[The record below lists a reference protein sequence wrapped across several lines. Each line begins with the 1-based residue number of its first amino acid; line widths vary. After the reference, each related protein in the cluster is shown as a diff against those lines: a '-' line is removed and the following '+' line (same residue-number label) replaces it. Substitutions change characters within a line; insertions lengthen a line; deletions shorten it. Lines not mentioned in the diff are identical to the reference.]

1 MSGRSGFARPL
12 DVGSTPHAE
21 ARMLEGFLQDVRY
34 AVRALG
40 RSPLFTFTAVVSLAV
55 GIGSTTAIFTL
66 VNALLLRPPAGIG
79 APERL
84 VDVGR
89 SQNGRGFDNFSYP
102 TYVAYR
108 DGARTLSGLAALQL
122 EPRSISVQRPGGAG
136 LARGAIVSGNFFEV
150 LQARPAAGRFF
161 LPDEDRVPR
170 AHPVVVLGH
179 GYWREQFGSD
189 PAVVGGAIVLNGT
202 PFTVVGVAEEGFQGP
217 SVLAPDLWAPM
228 TSVPLLGGSDGL
240 LQRRENVWLMAIGRL
255 APGVSVAAAQAD
267 LGGIARQLQLA
278 FPASNREQGARVMK
292 ASIFPGEIRTVVRG
306 FMSLLFAVTGLVLLI
321 ASVNVAGML
330 LARAASRRR
339 EIAVRL
345 AIGAPR
351 GRLLGQLLTESVL
364 LFLAAGVA
372 GVLVA
377 HWMVAGLMSL
387 VPRLPLPLAV
397 HPTLDLKVLGFAL
410 VVSLVAGLLAGL
422 TPALQSTRPALAST
436 LRGDAAGAGAGR
448 ATTRAVL
455 LVAQMALSMLMLVT
469 AGLFLRALTHAR
481 EIDPGFD
488 PVGVEITS
496 LDLAL
501 AGYDDAT
508 GPGFART
515 LLERARAIP
524 GVESAA
530 FSAALPLD
538 GGGMGLGGI
547 SVPDRTPPDQRRG
560 WNADWNVVTP
570 GYFDVMRMGLVSGRG
585 FVDTDREG
593 AADVA
598 IINQTLAGWLFPGDD
613 AVGRSFR
620 NDDRTVTIVGV
631 ARDARYRTLGE
642 EPRGFVYVPLAQRY
656 MSRTTLMVRTA
667 PGVTVAATVRKLV
680 ADLDPA
686 LPLLDQTTLADY
698 TAASLFPQRVA
709 LWVAGSLGGIALLLA
724 VLGIYGVTAYGVTQR
739 TREIGI
745 RIALGSPRG
754 RVLRLVLRQGV
765 LLAAAGILVGF
776 AASVAVTGLLRGM
789 LYGVP
794 PTDTIALVGAAA
806 LLLLAALAASW
817 LPARR
822 AAGVDPMQALR
833 SE

>member
-1 MSGRSGFARPL
+1 
-12 DVGSTPHAE
+12 
-21 ARMLEGFLQDVRY
+21 MLEGLLQDVRY

-40 RSPLFTFTAVVSLAV
+40 RSPLFTLTAVVSLAV

-108 DGARTLSGLAALQL
+108 DGARTLSGIAALQM
-122 EPRSISVQRPGGAG
+122 EPRSISVARPGGAE
-136 LARGAIVSGNFFEV
+136 LVRGAIVSGNFFEV

-161 LPDEDRVPR
+161 VPDEDRVPR
-170 AHPVVVLGH
+170 AQPVVVLGH
-179 GYWREQFGSD
+179 AYWRDHLGSD
-189 PAVVGGAIVLNGT
+189 PAVVGRAIVLNGT
-202 PFTVVGVAEEGFQGP
+202 PFSVVGVAEEGFQGP

-228 TSVPLLGGSDGL
+228 MSVPLLGGSDGL
-240 LQRRENVWLMAIGRL
+240 LQQRESVWLMAIGRL
-255 APGVSVAAAQAD
+255 APGVSVDAAQAE
-267 LGGIARQLQLA
+267 LGGIARQLELA
-278 FPASNREQGARVMK
+278 YPEANREQGARVMK
-292 ASIFPGEIRTVVRG
+292 ASVFPGEIRTVVRG

-330 LARAASRRR
+330 LARAAARRR

-345 AIGAPR
+345 AVGASR
-351 GRLLGQLLTESVL
+351 GRLLAQLLTESML

-387 VPRLPLPLAV
+387 VPRLPIPLVV
-397 HPTLDLKVLGFAL
+397 HPTLDLEVLAFAL
-410 VVSLVAGLLAGL
+410 VVSLLAGLLAGL
-422 TPALQSTRPALAST
+422 TPALQGTRPALAPT
-436 LRGDAAGAGAGR
+436 LRGDAAGTGAGR
-448 ATTRAVL
+448 SRTRAVL
-455 LVAQMALSMLMLVT
+455 LVSQMALSMVMLVT

-481 EIDPGFD
+481 QIDPGFD
-488 PVGVEITS
+488 PAGVEITS

-501 AGYDDAT
+501 AGYGDET
-508 GPGFART
+508 GRSLAGT
-515 LLERARAIP
+515 LLERTRAMP

-530 FSAALPLD
+530 FTAALPLG

-547 SVPDRTPPDQRRG
+547 DVPGRTPPDQRRG
-560 WNADWNVVTP
+560 WNADWNIITP
-570 GYFDVMRMGLVSGRG
+570 GYFDVMRMGLASGRE
-585 FVDTDREG
+585 FTDADREG
-593 AADVA
+593 APDVA
-598 IINQTLAGWLFPGDD
+598 IINQTLAGWLFPGED

-620 NDDRTVTIVGV
+620 NGDREVTIVGV

-656 MSRTTLMVRTA
+656 MSRTTLIVRTA
-667 PGVTVAATVRKLV
+667 PGVTVSAAVRRLV
-680 ADLDPA
+680 ADVDPA
-686 LPLLDQTTLADY
+686 LPLLDQQTLADY

-709 LWVAGSLGGIALLLA
+709 VWVAGSLGGIALLLA

-745 RIALGSPRG
+745 RIALGSPRE

-765 LLAAAGILVGF
+765 VLAAGGILVGL
-776 AASVAVTGLLRGM
+776 AAAVTVTRLLRGM

-794 PTDTIALVGAAA
+794 PTDPIALAGAAT

-822 AAGVDPMQALR
+822 AAGVDPMEALR